1 MKMSAALSLP
11 QARQATPVVLVVD
24 DEPSICMALT
34 IALRRARYEAIAA
47 GSGDEAEGHLRARRI
62 DGLVLDLRMPDVRGD
77 VLFYS
82 AVALQPHLAR
92 ATVFVTGDVTEKAAQ
107 LVEACACPLVQKP
120 FDLAHVLAAV
130 EKVVQKRRSES
141 A

>member
-1 MKMSAALSLP
+1 MSALPLSDS
-11 QARQATPVVLVVD
+11 RQSVPVVLVVD
-24 DEPSICMALT
+24 DEPSICTALT
-34 IALRRARYEAIAA
+34 IALRRAGYDAVAA
-47 GSGDEAEGHLRARRI
+47 GSGDEAEHQLRTRHV
-62 DGLVLDLRMPDVRGD
+62 DSLVLDLRMPDVRGD

-107 LVEACACPLVQKP
+107 LVAACDCPMLQKP
-120 FDLAHVLAAV
+120 FDLAQVLAAV
-130 EKVVQKRRSES
+130 EKVVASRRNRT